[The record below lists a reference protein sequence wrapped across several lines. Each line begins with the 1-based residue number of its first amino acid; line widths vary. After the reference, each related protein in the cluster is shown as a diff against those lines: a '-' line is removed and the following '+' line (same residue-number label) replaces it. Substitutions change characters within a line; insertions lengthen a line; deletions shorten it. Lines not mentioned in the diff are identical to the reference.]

1 MNLVTYQMQGRTP
14 VVCVGQLTSCL
25 AHTEVVF
32 CRCTLLVCSS
42 LLVVALSW
50 QLQKRSLKMRWKGLE
65 MDMLTRCRPRQVRQ
79 ACAHDHLHQLYR
91 V

>member
-32 CRCTLLVCSS
+32 CRCTLLV
-42 LLVVALSW
+42 VAVTTKTDWYPS
-50 QLQKRSLKMRWKGLE
+50 R
-65 MDMLTRCRPRQVRQ
+65 
-79 ACAHDHLHQLYR
+79 DHRYP
-91 V
+91 

>member
-32 CRCTLLVCSS
+32 CRCTLLVCKS
-42 LLVVALSW
+42 LLVVAVLW
-50 QLQKRSLKMRWKGLE
+50 QLQKR
-65 MDMLTRCRPRQVRQ
+65 
-79 ACAHDHLHQLYR
+79 
-91 V
+91 